1 MITDYEGNTVPWRS
15 SVFKRQKTLFVKIAD
30 EEGKGSVCIVT
41 RAGSSLK
48 NAQ

>member
-30 EEGKGSVCIVT
+30 EEEKGSVCIVT